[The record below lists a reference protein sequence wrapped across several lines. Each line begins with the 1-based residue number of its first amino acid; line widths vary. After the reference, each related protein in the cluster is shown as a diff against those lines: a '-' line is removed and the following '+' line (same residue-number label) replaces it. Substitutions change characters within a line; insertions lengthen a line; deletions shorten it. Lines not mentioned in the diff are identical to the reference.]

1 MPRYDKP
8 EYEGDS
14 RPETQKHIDL
24 VNENGKKFCDKFL
37 ERLKKHDAS
46 KLEEPERK
54 YFDKGTPNLET
65 STYGDKSYEDA
76 KASIQ
81 KGIDHHY
88 KMNDHHPEHFGE
100 QGISGMNLYQLLEM
114 WIDWTAA
121 HKRHDDGNIFNSI
134 MFNRGRFKMD
144 DQLFNIFLNTATEDF
159 PEEMDSANEE
169 FQKYLMDEMNRRD
182 EPSEFQKEDDK
193 ETLKRMNEI
202 ADKEKEESD
211 AGSDN

>member
-37 ERLKKHDAS
+37 ERLTHHDAS

-54 YFDKGTPNLET
+54 YFDKGTPQLKN
-65 STYGDKSYEDA
+65 STYGDKSYDDA
-76 KASIQ
+76 KERI
-81 KGIDHHY
+81 KPGLEHHY
-88 KMNDHHPEHFGE
+88 AENDHHPEHFGK

-121 HKRHDDGNIFNSI
+121 VKRHADGNIFNSL
-134 MFNRGRFKMD
+134 MYNRDRFHID
-144 DQLFNIFLNTATEDF
+144 DQLFSILLNTATEDF
-159 PEEMDSANEE
+159 PGQMDTANEK
-169 FQKYLMDEMNRRD
+169 FQKYLEAEFNRDAPDEEN
-182 EPSEFQKEDDK
+182 
-193 ETLKRMNEI
+193 T
-202 ADKEKEESD
+202 D
-211 AGSDN
+211 AGSDS

>member
-37 ERLKKHDAS
+37 ERLTHHDAS

-54 YFDKGTPNLET
+54 YFDKGTPQLKN
-65 STYGDKSYEDA
+65 STYGDKSYDDA
-76 KASIQ
+76 KERI
-81 KGIDHHY
+81 KPGLEHHY
-88 KMNDHHPEHFGE
+88 AENDHHPEHFGK

-121 HKRHDDGNIFNSI
+121 VKRHADGNIFNSL
-134 MFNRGRFKMD
+134 MYNRDRFHID
-144 DQLFNIFLNTATEDF
+144 DQLFSILLNTATEDF
-159 PEEMDSANEE
+159 PDQMDTANEK
-169 FQKYLMDEMNRRD
+169 FQKYLEAEFNRDAPDEEN
-182 EPSEFQKEDDK
+182 
-193 ETLKRMNEI
+193 T
-202 ADKEKEESD
+202 D
-211 AGSDN
+211 AGSDS